1 MAEVEGISTSVADQ
15 ILNGR
20 ITGAYL
26 SNGIVMLRKA
36 VGNAV
41 STGVYAIGEKGPIGD
56 KGPVGLTGPVGN
68 QGPTGDKGPTGA
80 TGDKGPTG
88 PAASVATVAE
98 TKAGTVSNKPITPA
112 GVQGKYRL
120 AGGTFNVNPVSGA
133 PTAVTVTFPS
143 GRFTSTPRVNVT
155 PISTRPDIVGPTGAG
170 SVSTTGF
177 TAYTYRA
184 GSTSYS
190 CYWLAAEVL

>member
-1 MAEVEGISTSVADQ
+1 MAEVEGVSTSVADQ

-36 VGNAV
+36 VGNPV

-68 QGPTGDKGPTGA
+68 QGPTGDKGPTGE
-80 TGDKGPTG
+80 TGDQGPTG
-88 PAASVATVAE
+88 PAVSVATVAE

-112 GVQGKYRL
+112 GVQGTYRL
-120 AGGTFNVNPVSGA
+120 AGGTFNVNPVAGV
-133 PTAVTVTFPS
+133 PVAVTVTFPA

-155 PISTRPDIVGPTGAG
+155 PISTRPDAVGPTGAG

-177 TAYTYRA
+177 TAYTYRNS
-184 GSTSYS
+184 STSYA